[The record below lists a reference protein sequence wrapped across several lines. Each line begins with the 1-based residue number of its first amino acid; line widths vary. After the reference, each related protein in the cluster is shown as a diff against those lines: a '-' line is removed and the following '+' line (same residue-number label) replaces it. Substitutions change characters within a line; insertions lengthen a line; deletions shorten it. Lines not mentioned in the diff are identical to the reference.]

1 MKSLDVLTAVLLV
14 IGGINWG
21 LFGAFGLD
29 LVELLFGPLTILSR
43 TVYVL
48 VGLSAAYQLVRW
60 RASAAGGRVSTPV
73 LTH

>member
-1 MKSLDVLTAVLLV
+1 MKALDVLTAVLLV

-21 LFGAFGLD
+21 LFGGFGLD

-48 VGLSAAYQLVRW
+48 VGLSAVYQLARW
-60 RASAAGGRVSTPV
+60 RWSPAGWRVSEPV
-73 LTH
+73 AQ